1 MRIHTKDFMHLVP
14 KILHP
19 GIEASR
25 YYAEN
30 SKSLVIQGD
39 GSRDR
44 TNNVQECYK
53 KLHALIIAAG
63 RSTVRGETS
72 QAQVEKVKTL
82 YVFPD
87 YNLRRK
93 SLADSSA
100 VQAAQRKRQATAV

>member
-1 MRIHTKDFMHLVP
+1 MRIHTKDFMHSVP
-14 KILHP
+14 EILHP
-19 GIEASR
+19 EIEASR

-63 RSTVRGETS
+63 RSSVRGETS
-72 QAQVEKVKTL
+72 QAQVEKVKNL
-82 YVFPD
+82 SVFPD
-87 YNLRRK
+87 CNLHSNK
-93 SLADSSA
+93 LG
-100 VQAAQRKRQATAV
+100 

>member
-1 MRIHTKDFMHLVP
+1 MHLVP

-30 SKSLVIQGD
+30 SKSLVIHGD

-53 KLHALIIAAG
+53 KLHALIVDAG
-63 RSTVRGETS
+63 RSSVRGETLP
-72 QAQVEKVKTL
+72 AQVEKVKKL
-82 YVFPD
+82 SVFLTAACLAM
-87 YNLRRK
+87 N
-93 SLADSSA
+93 LADVSA
-100 VQAAQRKRQATAV
+100 M